1 MYPRP
6 GQWVSALRLLLEILG
21 KIFTF
26 FLGGKAGE
34 CEPRG
39 YLAGSL
45 WKGEKHK
52 GKQSLEMDMDCHS

>member
-1 MYPRP
+1 M
-6 GQWVSALRLLLEILG
+6 SALRLLLEILG

-52 GKQSLEMDMDCHS
+52 GKQSPEMDMDFHS